1 MEFFTHKFK
10 SKHFTLYPL
19 ADIHYGSLQ
28 CNVGFFQQVIKEIE
42 GNPNA
47 YWVGMGDFMENAV
60 IGSKSDVYTQTV
72 SPKVQME
79 RIVEMLKPI
88 KKKGLFL
95 IGGNHEQR
103 SHRLVGLIPEQYIG
117 IQLGIPYKGFSCLAN
132 LQVEGKTPNTFICY
146 FHHNYGGGY
155 TKGGKVNRAE
165 SLRRITPGV
174 NATFSAHFHT
184 TSRIPAVW
192 YEAGRT
198 RVIKRTGYD
207 YITGSALEWSGSYA
221 EERAKPS
228 ASCELIKV
236 TFIGC
241 TNGRSDNR
249 KQIYE
254 VIMPHEDYLGDKKC
268 TKR

>member
-1 MEFFTHKFK
+1 MEFFHRRFNKR
-10 SKHFTLYPL
+10 HFTLYPIGDL
-19 ADIHYGSLQ
+19 HYGSPQ
-28 CNVGFFQQVIKEIE
+28 CNEGFIRQVVQEIH

-47 YWVGMGDFMENAV
+47 YWVGMGDFMENAI

-79 RIVEMLKPI
+79 HIVKMLKPI
-88 KKKGLFL
+88 KDKGLFL

-103 SHRLVGLIPEQYIG
+103 SHRLVGLIPEEYIG
-117 IQLGIPYKGFSCLAN
+117 LQLEIPYKGFSCLAN
-132 LQVEGKTPNTFICY
+132 FQMKSKTPNTFSCY

-165 SLRRITPGV
+165 SLRRITPV
-174 NATFSAHFHT
+174 ADATFSAHFHT

-198 RVIKRTGYD
+198 QVIKHMGYD

-221 EERAKPS
+221 EEKAKPS
-228 ASCELIKV
+228 ASCEFIKV
-236 TFIGC
+236 SFVGC
-241 TNGRSDNR
+241 TNGRADNR
-249 KQIYE
+249 KQVYE
-254 VIMPHEDYLGDKKC
+254 VITPDGGN
-268 TKR
+268 